1 MVSCQGGTWRA
12 PTHLQ
17 ESGKLV
23 DEQVLN
29 LIGLL
34 DLDADADGVD
44 ARLDQDSL
52 VLVTGNGQGRE
63 QHLGRGLS
71 FDLGDIVTLGGLGG
85 KVGERQGGNQ
95 AASYALQVRPQ

>member
-1 MVSCQGGTWRA
+1 M
-12 PTHLQ
+12 
-17 ESGKLV
+17 